1 MVHVDTVKLATG
13 AELPLLGLGT
23 FLSSDPNALTDALRT
38 ALDVGYRLID
48 TAYLYG
54 NEAVIGKVLKEY
66 FTAGKLKRED
76 LFITTKLSFFAHAPN
91 EVEDL
96 IDGQLKDLQ
105 LDYVDLYLIHSP
117 MPLKHKPGNTHGNY
131 EAVIENGQM
140 VPELISHMD
149 TWKAM
154 EKVFKSGKAK
164 AIGLSNFNKEQI
176 QNILDH
182 ATVKPH
188 NLQVETHIYWPQN
201 ELFEFC
207 KKNNITFTAYA
218 PIGSPGRKA
227 FAPDG
232 NWPDAEPM
240 KDPTVLE
247 LAKKYN
253 KTPAQILLRHMVQRG
268 ISAIPKSTNPSRVR
282 ENFNI
287 FDFKLT
293 DDEFNRLCSVKPRV
307 RLFIF
312 DSFVN
317 HPFYPFKDVDKSK
330 LKKIPVLEL

>member
-23 FLSSDPNALTDALRT
+23 WLATDPAALTEAVKA

-48 TAYLYG
+48 TAYVYG

-66 FTAGKLKRED
+66 FSAGKLKRED
-76 LFITTKLSFFAHAPN
+76 IFITTKLPLLAHSPD
-91 EVEDL
+91 EVEGM

-105 LDYVDLYLIHSP
+105 LEYVDLYLIHCP
-117 MPLKHKPGNTHGNY
+117 MPFKHKEGNTHGNY
-131 EAVIENGQM
+131 QAVIENGEM
-140 VPELISHMD
+140 VPDLIDHMD
-149 TWKAM
+149 TWRAM

-164 AIGLSNFNKEQI
+164 AIGLSNFSQEQI

-182 ATVKPH
+182 ATIKPH
-188 NLQVETHIYWPQN
+188 NLQVEAHIYWPQN

-207 KKNNITFTAYA
+207 KKNNITFTAYS
-218 PIGSPGRKA
+218 PIGSPGRRA
-227 FAPDG
+227 FRPDG
-232 NWPDAEPM
+232 NWPEGEPM
-240 KDPTVLE
+240 KDPVVLE

-268 ISAIPKSTNPSRVR
+268 ISAIPKSTNPGRVR

-293 DDEFNRLCSVKPRV
+293 DDEFNRLCNVETRV
-307 RLFIF
+307 RLIIF
-312 DSFVN
+312 DVCMN
-317 HPFYPFKDVDKSK
+317 HPWFPFKDVDRSK
-330 LKKIPVLEL
+330 LKKVPITVF